1 MTTQRQPPSQVL
13 TEGLK
18 WNKKG
23 SGDYATYE
31 STDGRFS
38 IWKRRDT
45 GNWDMKSFSK
55 GGSATYGGTKKDT
68 PESLMKAAEY
78 IR

>member
-1 MTTQRQPPSQVL
+1 MSAEHLIEQVIRGASPAQVL

-23 SGDYATYE
+23 SGDYATYD
-31 STDGRFS
+31 STEGRFS

-45 GNWDMKSFSK
+45 GNWDMKI
-55 GGSATYGGTKKDT
+55 GRAHV
-68 PESLMKAAEY
+68 
-78 IR
+78 